1 MPPDAIDRELIDLLT
16 TNARLPAAELGRRL
30 KLSRTTIQSR
40 IERLERNGTIL
51 GYTVRAA
58 TDPSD
63 PMVRAHVLI
72 TLAPKKTASV
82 EIMLRKIPQVRELH
96 AVSGNVDLIAVIS
109 GTANSELDRV
119 IDQIGELDGVVR
131 TNSMILLST
140 RISR

>member
-1 MPPDAIDRELIDLLT
+1 MPPDAIDRQLIDLLT

>member
-1 MPPDAIDRELIDLLT
+1 MQPDATDRQLIELLT
-16 TNARLPAAELGRRL
+16 INARLPAAELGRRL

-51 GYTVRAA
+51 GYTVRTAA
-58 TDPSD
+58 PAAHKL
-63 PMVRAHVLI
+63 VNAHVLI
-72 TLAPKKTASV
+72 TLAPKQTASV
-82 EIMLRKIPQVRELH
+82 EIMLRKIIQVRELH

-109 GTANSELDRV
+109 GTSNTELDRV
-119 IDQIGELDGVVR
+119 IDQIGALDGVVR